1 MPYPD
6 FLFRKKI
13 KKFFLLLIFI
23 CVANVLWRIWVP
35 SYYTSSQL
43 KNYPEAVKNFDE
55 AKQKPRSF
63 GYSFEEENG
72 TTLWWIQM
80 PDQDY
85 YEWQLLIVQT
95 LASLGPFAL
104 FFIRDYQVRH
114 GFTWKEAINKITS
127 RQSKVEI
134 FQRSNLLFYFSS
146 APICVCL
153 LYTSG
158 LEVQVLSRAPN

>member
-1 MPYPD
+1 MNLLSRLGIILVRILIFYPALISNFWYLYAIQGIWGILCLMPYPD

-80 PDQDY
+80 PDY

-127 RQSKVEI
+127 R
-134 FQRSNLLFYFSS
+134 
-146 APICVCL
+146 
-153 LYTSG
+153 
-158 LEVQVLSRAPN
+158 